1 MNDMKNFSY
10 NGKIIKYFVKDIQW
24 KEVQGVEMAS
34 AIMVICDENKNQT
47 DFFNIYDEKYKV
59 LYAMPID
66 SERWYRDYLSEKEM

>member
-1 MNDMKNFSY
+1 
-10 NGKIIKYFVKDIQW
+10 
-24 KEVQGVEMAS
+24 MAS

-66 SERWYRDYLSEKEM
+66 AERWYRDYLSEKEI